1 MSKIVDAL
9 NEAGEEKSNIVS
21 PIRKRTRKSWF
32 AWILVFTVIVMFV
45 MFSYYGSNGAVPLSE
60 IFPDEE
66 VFPVDVEYEFV
77 RDEVVSSGTE
87 ERTVQVF
94 PETQAA
100 AEPAVEVIVKD
111 FSPAEVKSIDKENAY
126 TIQIASFKDKKLA
139 EKALVK
145 IRAKVP
151 SAHIALRD
159 LGQKGIWYRIYAGQ
173 FEQRSEAEVTLSNI
187 KRNYSSSFI
196 ISPKRTR

>member
-32 AWILVFTVIVMFV
+32 AWVLAFTVIAMFV
-45 MFSYYGSNGAVPLSE
+45 MFSYYGSDGAVPLSE

-66 VFPVDVEYEFV
+66 VFPIDVEYEFV
-77 RDEVVSSGTE
+77 RDEAVLSEAE
-87 ERTVQVF
+87 EMVQVF
-94 PETQAA
+94 PEI
-100 AEPAVEVIVKD
+100 PAVAPVAEAIAKD
-111 FSPAEVKSIDKENAY
+111 FPPAEVKSIDKENAY

-151 SAHIALRD
+151 SAHIVLRD
-159 LGQKGIWYRIYAGQ
+159 LGQKGIWHRIYAGQ
-173 FEQRSEAEVTLSNI
+173 FERRSEAEVTLSNI
-187 KRNYSSSFI
+187 KRNYSDSFI
-196 ISPKRTR
+196 ISSKRVR

>member
-32 AWILVFTVIVMFV
+32 AWVLAFTVIAMFV
-45 MFSYYGSNGAVPLSE
+45 MFSYYGSDGAVPLSE

-66 VFPVDVEYEFV
+66 VFPVDIEYEFV
-77 RDEVVSSGTE
+77 RDEAVLSEAE
-87 ERTVQVF
+87 EMVQVF

-100 AEPAVEVIVKD
+100 APVAEAILKD
-111 FSPAEVKSIDKENAY
+111 FPPAEVKSIDKENAY

-139 EKALVK
+139 EKAVVK